1 MNCTDVMLYISAF
14 VDRDYAGMPDTLR
27 TALEDR
33 VRACPHCTSELTME
47 LATKRFIA
55 LHHPDTR
62 CPRATVEQI
71 QTFLYHVYRS
81 GETHAL
87 SG

>member
-1 MNCTDVMLYISAF
+1 MNCSDVMLYISAF
-14 VDRDYAGMPDTLR
+14 VDRDYAGMPDALR
-27 TALEDR
+27 AEVEYR
-33 VRACPHCTSELTME
+33 FRACAHCASELTME
-47 LATKRFIA
+47 IAMKQFIA
-55 LHHPDTR
+55 RYRTDTR

-81 GETHAL
+81 GEAQSL